1 MTSKTEIRSRI
12 AFCKSAL
19 TKLRNAY
26 LALVDGGVKSYM
38 IDDRQLT
45 RLDLLRLSDEIRDK
59 ESELDQLESLLAGGG
74 RRKAFAVLPR
84 DW

>member
-1 MTSKTEIRSRI
+1 MANAVELRARLEFWQ
-12 AFCKSAL
+12 AAL

-45 RLDLLRLSDEIRDK
+45 RFDLPALEKQIEEAEAKVDE
-59 ESELDQLESLLAGGG
+59 LENLLNGQRP
-74 RRKAFAVLPR
+74 RRAFGVLPR

>member
-1 MTSKTEIRSRI
+1 MLK
-12 AFCKSAL
+12 
-19 TKLRNAY
+19 KLRDAY

-45 RLDLLRLSDEIRDK
+45 RFDLPALEKQIEEAEAKVDEL
-59 ESELDQLESLLAGGG
+59 EELLNGQRP
-74 RRKAFAVLPR
+74 RRAFGVIPR